1 VVASGIAVRDPRYVN
16 LRAYLPTDLPVYPSY
31 FGVHK
36 DLPELLV
43 ILNKGIKTISDADRK
58 SLQDKW
64 LNLEIK
70 QGVDQSRVVTLV
82 LQIAGLS
89 LLVIIGFLIWNFSL
103 RREVELRRKVEEKMR
118 FMAGHDDLTQLPNRS
133 LLVERL
139 QTALHQ
145 HARHNEMLALMFI
158 DLDGFKQVNDQY
170 GHDLGDEMLVKL
182 SALLS
187 HCVRKTDTVARFGG
201 DEFVILLTGLVDR
214 DDAAIVAEKILLY
227 LQEPLTLSVCQA
239 TVGASIGIAI
249 YPHDG
254 TDAAALLKSADKL
267 MYQVKQQGK
276 SQYRFSR

>member
-1 VVASGIAVRDPRYVN
+1 MLIYE
-16 LRAYLPTDLPVYPSY
+16 LIC
-31 FGVHK
+31 HK

-103 RREVELRRKVEEKMR
+103 RREVDLRRKVEEKMR

-133 LLVERL
+133 LLIERL

-158 DLDGFKQVNDQY
+158 DLDGFKQVNDQH

-254 TDAAALLKSADKL
+254 TDAATLLKSADKL